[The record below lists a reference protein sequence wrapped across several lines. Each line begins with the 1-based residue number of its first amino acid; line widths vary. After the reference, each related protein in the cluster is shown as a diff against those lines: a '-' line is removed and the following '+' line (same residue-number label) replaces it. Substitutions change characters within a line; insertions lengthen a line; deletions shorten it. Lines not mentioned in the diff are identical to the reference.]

1 VSKSQTQKTKSTQS
15 RKEGTMNRVEKRG
28 NKNENKDGSDEG
40 NNIEEERELNTT
52 ECSSNDSYPRE
63 FRLEM
68 EAAEK
73 FKKRQDKILY
83 QKELLKERKLEREE
97 KELKIR
103 K

>member
-1 VSKSQTQKTKSTQS
+1 MATC
-15 RKEGTMNRVEKRG
+15 RKGSHYHQNQ
-28 NKNENKDGSDEG
+28 NKKNKERSEDG
-40 NNIEEERELNTT
+40 NNIEEETELNTT